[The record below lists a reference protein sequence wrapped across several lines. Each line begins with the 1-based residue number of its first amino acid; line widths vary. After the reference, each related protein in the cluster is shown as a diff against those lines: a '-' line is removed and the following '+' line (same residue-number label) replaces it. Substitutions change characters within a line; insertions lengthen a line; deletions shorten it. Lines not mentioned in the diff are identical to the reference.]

1 MRKMKLKEAIEIL
14 QVSEDKQLQ
23 AIAKLLDDARGKMN
37 ALFEFASGEYHG
49 NEGNEENEIDD
60 ILAEAAEVL
69 ERPYTRLTE
78 EDSSSDDNEGGNY
91 DYYLQGY

>member
-23 AIAKLLDDARGKMN
+23 AIAKLIDDARGKMN
-37 ALFEFASGEYHG
+37 ALFEVASGEYHG

-69 ERPYTRLTE
+69 ERPYTRLVQDE
-78 EDSSSDDNEGGNY
+78 
-91 DYYLQGY
+91 